1 MQEQIP
7 AKPISNNKL
16 QANRK
21 NSLKSTGPRTAEG
34 KAVSRLNSLKHGLL
48 SREIVIQS
56 GEGSENG
63 EEYNQLLCGL
73 RQDLEPV
80 GMLEEMLVEKIA
92 ICIWRLARVLRC
104 ENAEIRRNFAFKP
117 SILDLPG
124 PLEGNNPELD
134 AIRSHLS
141 LPHKESMDRLMR
153 YESSNNRQL
162 FQAINQLER
171 LQRQRKGDLVPAP
184 ISVEVSGQE

>member
-1 MQEQIP
+1 MQEQIS
-7 AKPISNNKL
+7 AKPISTKKL
-16 QANRK
+16 QANQQ
-21 NSLKSTGPRTAEG
+21 NALKSTGPRTAEG

-48 SREIVIQS
+48 SQEIVIQS

-63 EEYNQLLCGL
+63 EEYKQLLCRL
-73 RQDLEPV
+73 QQDLEPV
-80 GMLEEMLVEKIA
+80 GILEEILVEKIA
-92 ICIWRLARVLRC
+92 ICYWRLARVLRS

-117 SILDLPG
+117 SVLEFPD
-124 PLEGNNPELD
+124 PLETHPELD

-141 LPHKESMDRLMR
+141 LPGKEAMEKLMR

-162 FQAINQLER
+162 FQAVNQLER
-171 LQRQRKGDLVPAP
+171 LQRQRKGELVPAP